1 MKPRDTLRLRKW
13 CSVAVPTTLLIMRIR
28 NVSFS
33 ALVLASLLAACSS
46 AVSGPTDYSSE
57 DSEYRIDYESGMM
70 WAYDLA
76 ADLVEEAEE
85 AGSQSPRYDG
95 FSSATSQ
102 MIELYGGFQEG
113 CLAVVEYWSFGDEF
127 PEGPSRDAWVQGCS
141 TYMEQIKETA
151 ASIAP

>member
-1 MKPRDTLRLRKW
+1 
-13 CSVAVPTTLLIMRIR
+13 MRIR

-33 ALVLASLLAACSS
+33 AVLLMSVLAACSS
-46 AVSGPTDYSSE
+46 ATSGTGDYSAE

-70 WAYDLA
+70 WAYNLA

-85 AGSQSPRYDG
+85 AGSESPRYDG

-102 MIELYGGFQEG
+102 MIDLYGGFPEG
-113 CLAVVEYWSFGDEF
+113 CLAIVEYWSFGDEF
-127 PEGPSRDAWVQGCS
+127 PEGPARDAWVQGCA
-141 TYMEQIKETA
+141 TYMEQIEETA

>member
-1 MKPRDTLRLRKW
+1 M
-13 CSVAVPTTLLIMRIR
+13 
-28 NVSFS
+28 
-33 ALVLASLLAACSS
+33 ACSS
-46 AVSGPTDYSSE
+46 PTHGPGDYSSE
-57 DSEYRIDYESGMM
+57 GSEYRLDYEAGMM

-76 ADLVEEAEE
+76 ADLVEEAEK
-85 AGSQSPRYDG
+85 AGSESPRYDG

-113 CLAVVEYWSFGDEF
+113 CLAIVGYFSFGEEF

-141 TYMEQIKETA
+141 TYMEQIEDTA